1 MCLPRFL
8 SDRGAPEVLQVV
20 DVEGQQIAGVGAV
33 RRFGAETEDD
43 DLSVTVTYLR
53 RNDARIDLQH
63 ERDVAVAVE
72 QDLPRSQ
79 AHAST
84 LQKRL
89 R

>member
-1 MCLPRFL
+1 
-8 SDRGAPEVLQVV
+8 
-20 DVEGQQIAGVGAV
+20 
-33 RRFGAETEDD
+33 
-43 DLSVTVTYLR
+43 VTVTYLR